1 MRQEVILYCGSEY
14 SLGPT
19 WELWTITTSANQM
32 WQQKNAPPQR
42 CPHPSLQI
50 PECVT
55 LHGKGELGLQ
65 IELGL

>member
-32 WQQKNAPPQR
+32 WQQKNAPP
-42 CPHPSLQI
+42 PKMPTS
-50 PECVT
+50 
-55 LHGKGELGLQ
+55 
-65 IELGL
+65 